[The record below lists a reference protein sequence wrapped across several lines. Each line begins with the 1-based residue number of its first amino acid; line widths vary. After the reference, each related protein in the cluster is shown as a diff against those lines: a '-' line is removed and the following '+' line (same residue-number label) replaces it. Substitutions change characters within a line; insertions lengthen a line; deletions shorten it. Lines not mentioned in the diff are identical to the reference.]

1 MGKSSES
8 SRAARRLRVPNLTL
22 PELLTR
28 HALHQVPA
36 VIERGKTISFAALAE
51 ASRRVA
57 GGLYR
62 LGVTP
67 GDRVA
72 LWLPSTT
79 AWLTVFF
86 ACAQLGAI
94 AIAVNTRFRSHEL
107 TDVLARSGAKAL
119 VFWPDF
125 KGIDFAGTLAGCDA
139 HALERLQCV
148 VAYSEDGAPAPRSL
162 AGKTVVDYAALSSA
176 APLLENRAQAEAAC
190 AMFTT
195 SGTTNAPK
203 FVLHSHGTVIGHA
216 LDVAREFAIDADSKL
231 LLIPPLCGVYGFC
244 SVMAALAA
252 GRPAII
258 SPAWDPEQ
266 AARDIVA
273 HSITHATG
281 TDDAVVQLLA
291 QSQAERPFP
300 SLRFFGYAPFNP
312 ALGDIVERAD
322 ARGMKLVGLYGSSE
336 VQALFARQHED
347 APLAERRVAGGLPVS
362 ARARVRARDPE
373 SAMLL
378 PHGEAGELE
387 FYAPTSSMLGY
398 FGDIEATRRAYTADG
413 YVRSGDLG
421 HTQPDGRFVF
431 LTRIGDTLR
440 LGGFLVS
447 PAEIESVM
455 QEVPGIAGCQVV
467 GIPAQ
472 DGLEPIAFVL
482 LESGATL
489 DERAAIQHVAAR
501 LARYKVPRR
510 IFAIDAFPV
519 TPGANATKIQ
529 KHKLRDLALQ
539 FVRG

>member
-1 MGKSSES
+1 LSS
-8 SRAARRLRVPNLTL
+8 NL
-22 PELLTR
+22 PELLAR
-28 HALHQVPA
+28 HASHPFPA
-36 VIERGKTISFAALAE
+36 LIERGKTVSFAALADV
-51 ASRRVA
+51 SRRVA
-57 GGLYR
+57 GGLSR
-62 LGVTP
+62 LGVAP

-72 LWLPSTT
+72 LWLPSTS
-79 AWLTVFF
+79 AWLSIFF

-107 TDVLARSGAKAL
+107 TDVLARSGAKVL
-119 VFWPDF
+119 VFWPGF
-125 KGIDFAGTLAGCDA
+125 KGIDFGDTLAACDA

-148 VAYSEDGAPAPRSL
+148 VAYSEDGMPALPSL
-162 AGKTVVDYAALSSA
+162 AGKAVIDYATLSSGE
-176 APLLENRAQAEAAC
+176 PLAENRAQAEAAC
-190 AMFTT
+190 VMFTT

-203 FVLHSHGTVIGHA
+203 FVLHSQRAVIGHA
-216 LDVAREFAIDADSKL
+216 LDVARAFAIDAESKL

-252 GRPAII
+252 CRPAIL
-258 SPAWDPEQ
+258 SPVWDPEQ

-273 HSITHATG
+273 HGITHASG

-291 QSQAERPFP
+291 QSQAGHPFP
-300 SLRFFGYAPFNP
+300 SLRFFSYAPFNP
-312 ALGDIVERAD
+312 SLADIVERAD

-347 APLAERRVAGGLPVS
+347 APLAQRQVAGGLPVS
-362 ARARVRARDPE
+362 VRVRVRARDPQT
-373 SAMLL
+373 ATLL

-387 FYAPTSSMLGY
+387 FYAPTSSMIGY
-398 FGDIEATRRAYTADG
+398 FGDAAATSRAYTDDG
-413 YVRSGDLG
+413 YFRSGDLG
-421 HTQPDGRFVF
+421 YTQPDGRFVF
-431 LTRIGDTLR
+431 LARIGDSLR

-455 QEVPGIAGCQVV
+455 QEMPGIAGCQVV

-472 DGLEPIAFVL
+472 DGLEPIAFVV
-482 LESGATL
+482 LEAGANL
-489 DERAAIQHVAAR
+489 DERAAIRHVAAR

-529 KHKLRDLALQ
+529 KHKLRDMAQQL
-539 FVRG
+539 VRG

>member
-8 SRAARRLRVPNLTL
+8 GGATRRLRLTL
-22 PELLTR
+22 PELIAR
-28 HALHQVPA
+28 HALHPFPA
-36 VIERGKTISFAALAE
+36 VIESGKTVSFTALAE

-57 GGLYR
+57 GGLHR
-62 LGVTP
+62 LGVAP

-79 AWLTVFF
+79 AWLSVFF

-94 AIAVNTRFRSHEL
+94 AVAVNTRFRRREL
-107 TDVLARSGAKAL
+107 TDVLARSGAKVL

-125 KGIDFAGTLAGCDA
+125 KGIDFGATLAGCDA
-139 HALERLQCV
+139 HALERLETV
-148 VAYSEDGAPAPRSL
+148 VAYSDDGMPAPRSL
-162 AGKTVVDYAALSSA
+162 AGKAVFDYSTLSSGE
-176 APLLENRAQAEAAC
+176 PFPEHRAVAEAAC
-190 AMFTT
+190 VMFTT
-195 SGTTNAPK
+195 SGTTSTPK
-203 FVLHSHGTVIGHA
+203 FVLHSHRAVIQHA
-216 LDVAREFAIDADSKL
+216 LDVAREFAIGADSRL
-231 LLIPPLCGVYGFC
+231 LLIPPLCGVYGF
-244 SVMAALAA
+244 SSAMAALAA
-252 GRPAII
+252 GRPVIL
-258 SPAWDPEQ
+258 SPVWDPEE
-266 AARDIVA
+266 AARDMVA
-273 HSITHATG
+273 HGITHATG
-281 TDDAVVQLLA
+281 TDDAVIQLLA
-291 QSQAERPFP
+291 QSQAECPFP

-322 ARGMKLVGLYGSSE
+322 ARGMKLIGLYGSSE

-362 ARARVRARDPE
+362 VRARVRARDPQT
-373 SAMLL
+373 AALL

-387 FYAPTSSMLGY
+387 IYAPASSMLGY
-398 FGDIEATRRAYTADG
+398 FCDAEATGRAFTEDG
-413 YVRSGDLG
+413 YFRSGDLG

-431 LTRIGDTLR
+431 LTRMGDSLR

-472 DGLEPIAFVL
+472 NGLEPIAFVL
-482 LESGATL
+482 LEAGANL
-489 DERAAIQHVAAR
+489 DERAAIQHIAAR

-529 KHKLRDLALQ
+529 KHKLRDMAQQLA
-539 FVRG
+539 RG

>member
-8 SRAARRLRVPNLTL
+8 SRPPRRLRLTL
-22 PELLTR
+22 PELLTQ
-28 HALHQVPA
+28 HALHSFPA
-36 VIERGKTISFAALAE
+36 LIERGKTVSFAALAE
-51 ASRRVA
+51 ESRRVA

-62 LGVTP
+62 LGVAP

-94 AIAVNTRFRSHEL
+94 SIAVNTRFRSHEL
-107 TDVLARSGAKAL
+107 TDVLARSGAKTL
-119 VFWPDF
+119 VFWPNY
-125 KGIDFAGTLAGCDA
+125 KGIDFGGTLAGCDA
-139 HALERLQCV
+139 HALERLQSV
-148 VAYSEDGAPAPRSL
+148 VAYSEDGMSGPRSL
-162 AGKTVVDYAALSSA
+162 AGKAVFDYATLSSGE
-176 APLLENRAQAEAAC
+176 PFLENRARADAAC
-190 AMFTT
+190 VMFTT

-203 FVLHSHGTVIGHA
+203 FVLHSHRAVIRHA
-216 LDVAREFAIDADSKL
+216 LDVARGFAIGADSIL

-244 SVMAALAA
+244 SAMAALAA
-252 GRPAII
+252 GRPVMI
-258 SPAWDPEQ
+258 SPVWDPEE

-273 HSITHATG
+273 HSITHASG
-281 TDDAVVQLLA
+281 TDDAVAQLLE
-291 QSQAERPFP
+291 QSHAEHPFP
-300 SLRFFGYAPFNP
+300 SLRFFSYAPFNP
-312 ALGDIVERAD
+312 SLGDMVERAD

-336 VQALFARQHED
+336 VQALFSRQHED
-347 APLAERRVAGGLPVS
+347 APLVERRVAGGLPVS
-362 ARARVRARDPE
+362 VRARVRARDPE
-373 SAMLL
+373 TATLL
-378 PHGEAGELE
+378 PHGKAGELE
-387 FYAPTSSMLGY
+387 FYAPSSSMIGY
-398 FGDIEATRRAYTADG
+398 FGDAEATSSAFTEDG
-413 YVRSGDLG
+413 YFRSGDLG

-431 LTRIGDTLR
+431 LTRVVDSLR

-482 LESGATL
+482 LESGANL
-489 DERAAIQHVAAR
+489 DECAAIQHVAAR

-519 TPGANATKIQ
+519 TPGTNATKVQ
-529 KHKLRDLALQ
+529 KHKLRDMAQQL
-539 FVRG
+539 VRG

>member
-1 MGKSSES
+1 M
-8 SRAARRLRVPNLTL
+8 LTL
-22 PELLTR
+22 PELIAR
-28 HALHQVPA
+28 HALHPVPA
-36 VIERGKTISFAALAE
+36 VIERGKTVSFTALAE
-51 ASRRVA
+51 ASRRIA
-57 GGLYR
+57 GGLHR
-62 LGVTP
+62 LGVAP

-79 AWLTVFF
+79 AWLSVFF

-94 AIAVNTRFRSHEL
+94 AVAVNTRFRSREL
-107 TDVLARSGAKAL
+107 TDVLARSGAKVL

-125 KGIDFAGTLAGCDA
+125 KGIDFGAALAGCDA
-139 HALERLQCV
+139 QALEPLETV
-148 VAYSEDGAPAPRSL
+148 VAYSDDGMPAPRSL
-162 AGKTVVDYAALSSA
+162 AGKAVLDYSTLSSGQPFPEHRA
-176 APLLENRAQAEAAC
+176 AAEAAC
-190 AMFTT
+190 VMFTT
-195 SGTTNAPK
+195 SGTTSTPK
-203 FVLHSHGTVIGHA
+203 FVLHSHRTVIQHA
-216 LDVAREFAIDADSKL
+216 LDVARGFAIGADSRL
-231 LLIPPLCGVYGFC
+231 LLIPPLCGVYGF
-244 SVMAALAA
+244 SSAMAALAA
-252 GRPAII
+252 GRPVIL
-258 SPAWDPEQ
+258 SPVWDPEE

-273 HSITHATG
+273 HRITHATG
-281 TDDAVVQLLA
+281 TDDTVIQLLA
-291 QSQAERPFP
+291 QSQAECAFP

-362 ARARVRARDPE
+362 ARARVRARDPQT
-373 SAMLL
+373 AALL

-387 FYAPTSSMLGY
+387 IYAPASSMLGY
-398 FGDIEATRRAYTADG
+398 FGDAEATGRAFTEDG
-413 YVRSGDLG
+413 YFRSGDLG

-431 LTRIGDTLR
+431 LTRMGDSLR

-472 DGLEPIAFVL
+472 NGLEPIAFVL
-482 LESGATL
+482 LEPGANL

-529 KHKLRDLALQ
+529 KHKLRDMAQQ

>member
-8 SRAARRLRVPNLTL
+8 SRAARRLRLTL
-22 PELLTR
+22 PELLAR
-28 HALHQVPA
+28 HALHPFPA
-36 VIERGKTISFAALAE
+36 LIERGKTVSFAALAE

-57 GGLYR
+57 GGLHR
-62 LGVTP
+62 LGVAP

-107 TDVLARSGAKAL
+107 NDVLARSGAKAL
-119 VFWPDF
+119 VFWPGF
-125 KGIDFAGTLAGCDA
+125 KGIDFGGTLAGCDA
-139 HALERLQCV
+139 HALERLQSV
-148 VAYSEDGAPAPRSL
+148 VAYSEDGMPAPRSL
-162 AGKTVVDYAALSSA
+162 AGKAVFDFATLSSGE
-176 APLLENRAQAEAAC
+176 PLLENRAKAEAAC
-190 AMFTT
+190 VMFTT

-203 FVLHSHGTVIGHA
+203 FVLHSQRAVIGHA
-216 LDVAREFAIDADSKL
+216 LDVARGFAIGADSIL

-244 SVMAALAA
+244 SAMAALAA
-252 GRPAII
+252 GRPAIM
-258 SPAWDPEQ
+258 SPVWDPEQ

-273 HSITHATG
+273 HRITHASG

-300 SLRFFGYAPFNP
+300 SLRFFSYAPFNP
-312 ALGDIVERAD
+312 SLADIVERAD

-362 ARARVRARDPE
+362 VRARVRVRDPQT
-373 SAMLL
+373 ATLL

-398 FGDIEATRRAYTADG
+398 FGDAEATSRAFTEDG

-467 GIPAQ
+467 GIPAH

-482 LESGATL
+482 LESGVNL

-529 KHKLRDLALQ
+529 KHKLRDLAQRL
-539 FVRG
+539 VRG